1 MCFGKRGAE
10 FTIADLPNPAGEPM
24 LRSMTAFASA
34 ESDTGHGTLSIE
46 LRSVNHRYLEL
57 GLRLPEEVR
66 SLEPIVRERIAAR
79 LSRGKVD
86 LGLRYKP
93 AAPDAAGISLDEA
106 LITRLSETAQAMA
119 ARFPQL
125 NVDFV
130 SLLGWPGVMLDQQ
143 TDQES
148 LRTAALAVVDSA
160 LSEMVAAR
168 EREGARL
175 GGFLRERIDA
185 IEKIVADVRAHL
197 PEVREA
203 LRARFDARLAELKQP
218 LEPGRIEQEVVLQLQ
233 RMDVDEELD
242 RLTAHVAE
250 ARHTL
255 GMKEAVGRRLDFLMQ
270 EFNREANT
278 LGSKSADP
286 RTTRAAVE
294 LKVLIEQM
302 REQVQNLE

>member
-1 MCFGKRGAE
+1 
-10 FTIADLPNPAGEPM
+10 M

-34 ESDTGHGTLSIE
+34 ESEIGSGTLSVEI
-46 LRSVNHRYLEL
+46 RSVNHRYLEL
-57 GLRLPEEVR
+57 GLRLPEELR
-66 SLEPIVRERIAAR
+66 SLEPLIRERVAAK

-86 LGLRYKP
+86 LGMRYKP
-93 AAPDAAGISLDEA
+93 APTAASAIALDDALVA
-106 LITRLSETAQAMA
+106 RLGETAQALA
-119 ARFPQL
+119 AKFPQL

-130 SLLGWPGVMLDQQ
+130 ALLGWPGVMLERENDQ
-143 TDQES
+143 DS
-148 LRTAALAVVDSA
+148 LRAAALKVVDEA
-160 LSEMVAAR
+160 LAQMVATR
-168 EREGARL
+168 EREGGRL
-175 GGFLRERIDA
+175 GGLLGERLEA
-185 IEKIVADVRAHL
+185 IEKIVVDVRGHL
-197 PEVREA
+197 PEVRVA
-203 LRARFDARLAELKQP
+203 LRARFDQRLAELKQP

-278 LGSKSADP
+278 LGSKAADP
-286 RTTRAAVE
+286 RTTKAAVE

>member
-1 MCFGKRGAE
+1 
-10 FTIADLPNPAGEPM
+10 M

-34 ESDTGHGTLSIE
+34 ESDTALGTLSIE
-46 LRSVNHRYLEL
+46 IRSVNHRYLEL
-57 GLRLPEEVR
+57 GLRLPEELR
-66 SLEPIVRERIAAR
+66 SLEPQVRERVAAR

-93 AAPDAAGISLDEA
+93 AAAAASAISLDDA
-106 LITRLSETAQAMA
+106 LVARLSETAQALA

-130 SLLGWPGVMLDQQ
+130 SLLGWPGVMLERDA
-143 TDQES
+143 DQES
-148 LRTAALAVVDSA
+148 LRAAALAVLDDA
-160 LSEMVAAR
+160 LGQMVASR

-175 GGFLRERIDA
+175 GGFLRERLEA
-185 IEKIVADVRAHL
+185 IEAIVADVRAHL
-197 PEVREA
+197 PEVRAA

-218 LEPGRIEQEVVLQLQ
+218 LEPGRVEQEIVLQLQ
-233 RMDVDEELD
+233 RIDVDEELD
-242 RLTAHVAE
+242 RLTAHIAE
-250 ARHTL
+250 VRRTL
-255 GMKEAVGRRLDFLMQ
+255 GLKEAVGRRLDFLMQ

-278 LGSKSADP
+278 LGSKAADP
-286 RTTRAAVE
+286 RTTNAAVE